1 MRLTGATED
10 QVLEEVW
17 AYLTLDEAR
26 DLLRAL
32 RMRLL
37 EDEHDADW
45 HHHVGSPGGPELTI
59 AIEP

>member
-10 QVLEEVW
+10 QVLDEVW
-17 AYLTLDEAR
+17 AYLTFDDAS

-32 RMRLL
+32 HMRLL
-37 EDEHDADW
+37 EDEQDGDW

-59 AIEP
+59 SIEP